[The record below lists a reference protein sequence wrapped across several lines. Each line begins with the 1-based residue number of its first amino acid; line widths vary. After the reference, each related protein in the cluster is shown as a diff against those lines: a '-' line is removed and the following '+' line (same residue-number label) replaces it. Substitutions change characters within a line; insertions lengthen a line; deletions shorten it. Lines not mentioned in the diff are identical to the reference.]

1 MISMEVLH
9 KIYSQ
14 NLLKARGRFD
24 KFVTVEKKLV
34 RKLTFSYKRL

>member
-14 NLLKARGRFD
+14 NLLKARGRF
-24 KFVTVEKKLV
+24 ESPRHCH
-34 RKLTFSYKRL
+34 RKLLLLKKT